1 MKFLIIQTAF
11 IGDVVLATSLIEKL
25 HSHYPSSSIDFLLRK
40 GNETLLYDHPFVEKV
55 LIFDKKYRKYRNLRF
70 MIRFIR
76 SQKYDYVIN
85 VQRFFTTGL
94 ITALSGAKHTI
105 GFDKNP
111 LSFLFSERVPHEI
124 SSKVDGTHEVERN
137 LKLIEKLTDT
147 TFSKPKLYPTLEDFK
162 KVSGTKD
169 YVCIAP
175 ASVWFTKQLPT
186 HKWTELI
193 HKLRD
198 DVTIFLLGAKG
209 DIQLC
214 KEITSQITYR
224 KSHIEILAG
233 KLTFLQS
240 AALMKNAKMNYV
252 NDSAPLHF
260 ASAMNAPVTAFFCS
274 TVPAFG
280 FGPLSDDSHIA
291 EIDYNLNCRPCGL
304 HGYDKCPKG
313 HFKCSEIDVSGKI
326 NLNRSY
332 FD

>member
-11 IGDVVLATSLIEKL
+11 IGDVVLATAIVEKL
-25 HSHYPSSSIDFLLRK
+25 HNHYPSSSIDFLLRK
-40 GNETLLYDHPFVEKV
+40 GNETLLYDHPYVEKV
-55 LIFDKKYRKYRNLRF
+55 LIFDKKNHKYRNLRF

-76 SQKYDYVIN
+76 EQKYDYVIN

-111 LSFLFSERVPHEI
+111 LSYLFSQRVKHEI
-124 SSKVDGTHEVERN
+124 SAIGDGTHEVTRN

-147 TFSKPKLYPTLEDFK
+147 TFFKPKLYPTLEDYK

-175 ASVWFTKQLPT
+175 ASVWFTKQLPA
-186 HKWTELI
+186 HKWVELI
-193 HKLRD
+193 NKLPQ
-198 DVTIFLLGAKG
+198 DVAVLLLGAKSDFDLCS
-209 DIQLC
+209 DILS
-214 KEITSQITYR
+214 KIENR
-224 KSHIEILAG
+224 KSKIDNLAG

-291 EIDYNLNCRPCGL
+291 EIDFELNCRPCGL
-304 HGYDKCPKG
+304 HGYDKCPQG
-313 HFKCSEIDVSGKI
+313 HFKCSDIDVTRNI
-326 NLNRSY
+326 NLI
-332 FD
+332 

>member
-11 IGDVVLATSLIEKL
+11 IGDVVLATAIVEKL
-25 HSHYPSSSIDFLLRK
+25 HNHYPSSSIDFLLRK
-40 GNETLLYDHPFVEKV
+40 GNETLLYDHPYVEKV
-55 LIFDKKYRKYRNLRF
+55 LIFDKKNHKYRNLRF

-76 SQKYDYVIN
+76 EQKYDYVIN

-111 LSFLFSERVPHEI
+111 LSYLFSQRVKHEI
-124 SSKVDGTHEVERN
+124 SAHGDGTHEVARN

-147 TFSKPKLYPTLEDFK
+147 TFFKPKLYPTLEDFK

-175 ASVWFTKQLPT
+175 ASVWFTKQLPA
-186 HKWTELI
+186 HKWIELI
-193 HKLRD
+193 NGLPED
-198 DVTIFLLGAKG
+198 LTIILLGAKG
-209 DIQLC
+209 DFDLCEDIKSSIVNRQSSIQN
-214 KEITSQITYR
+214 
-224 KSHIEILAG
+224 LAG

-274 TVPAFG
+274 TIPAFG
-280 FGPLSDDSHIA
+280 FGPLSDDSQIA
-291 EIDYNLNCRPCGL
+291 EIDYKLYCRPCGL
-304 HGYDKCPKG
+304 HGYDKCPEG
-313 HFKCSEIDVSGKI
+313 HFKCSEIEIKSPLVAEV
-326 NLNRSY
+326 
-332 FD
+332 